1 MFLAHHISPLFFLA
15 SFISSTRALIKTGKP
30 TKVAKGASF
39 TATSASNCA
48 VAGSERLAEYA
59 MEKAKE
65 GKTFEFKL
73 IEGDTNETLTDK
85 PVADLVFI
93 DGGHSYKTVSHDY
106 HQLMH
111 NKVVVLDDYFSKDDN
126 DNWPE
131 EEHRGVNKLWTEE
144 IKEREDANVYV
155 IPSNDPVKGGGFTHL
170 GLVS

>member
-1 MFLAHHISPLFFLA
+1 MADAAFDYHDKVTYIGYDLF
-15 SFISSTRALIKTGKP
+15 G
-30 TKVAKGASF
+30 
-39 TATSASNCA
+39 TATPEMNEKEFNSKANNTAEA
-48 VAGSERLAEYA
+48 VSERLAEYA
-59 MEKAKE
+59 IEKAKE

-73 IEGDTNETLTDK
+73 VEGDTNETLTDK

-93 DGGHSYKTVSHDY
+93 DGGHSYETVSHDY

-155 IPSNDPVKGGGFTHL
+155 IPSNDPVKGWWVYTPRFG
-170 GLVS
+170 S